1 MKTAK
6 KQPLATY
13 TQNSQKTNS
22 SQEETALL
30 NPWSRIL
37 DETDQRHEAQ
47 LNALINDYEGNGD
60 SENVE
65 RVKAENVLVPVYRK
79 ELRKV
84 LLEYLQ
90 WMRAIKEDST
100 FRKVIETKRE
110 FKNTEGFDWLESRE
124 LAIDKRKFLLN
135 RLLVTQSTP
144 NNED

>member
-13 TQNSQKTNS
+13 TQNSQETNS

-79 ELRKV
+79 ELRKA